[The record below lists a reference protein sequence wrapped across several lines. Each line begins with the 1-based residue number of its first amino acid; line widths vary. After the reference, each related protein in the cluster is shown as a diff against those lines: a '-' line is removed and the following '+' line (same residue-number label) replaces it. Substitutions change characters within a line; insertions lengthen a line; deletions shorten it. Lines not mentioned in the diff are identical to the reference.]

1 MIGKMTKAQAER
13 HLRILEAAGVYFG
26 KNGYHLADLDVISKE
41 AGVGKGT
48 LYRYFENK
56 EQLFIEAVS
65 YFTEKMYG
73 EMVSEIERVNDK
85 NLVKALFEA
94 HEKYY
99 LKHPE
104 VYNLVHS
111 AVTQMPDKLVGIFHE
126 IHNKKMEKLRKRLEI
141 GMEKGAF
148 KKMNVEIVLKILDA
162 MANMI
167 FLAKKSDSKFTS
179 DEIKKTFEK
188 VFNEGILA

>member
-1 MIGKMTKAQAER
+1 MIGKMTKAQSER
-13 HLRILEAAGVYFG
+13 YFRILEAAGVYFG
-26 KNGYHLADLDVISKE
+26 KNGYHLADLDVVSKE

-56 EQLFIEAVS
+56 EQLFVETVS
-65 YFTEKMYG
+65 YFSEKMYG
-73 EMVSEIERVNDK
+73 EIVSEIERVSDK
-85 NLVKALFEA
+85 DLVKALFEA

-99 LKHPE
+99 SKHCH
-104 VYNLVHS
+104 VYNLVYK
-111 AVTQMPDKLVGIFHE
+111 AVIQMPEKLVYLFHKVHDE
-126 IHNKKMEKLRKRLEI
+126 KMEKLRNRLES
-141 GMEKGAF
+141 GMKKGVF

-167 FLAKKSDSKFTS
+167 ILAKESDTKFTS

-188 VFNEGILA
+188 VFNEGILV

>member
-1 MIGKMTKAQAER
+1 MIGKMTKAQSER
-13 HLRILEAAGVYFG
+13 HLRILEAAGIYFG
-26 KNGYHLADLDVISKE
+26 KNGYHSADLDVVSKE

-56 EQLFIEAVS
+56 EQLFVEAVS
-65 YFTEKMYG
+65 HFAEKMYG
-73 EMVSEIERVNDK
+73 EIVSEIEHVNDK
-85 NLVKALFEA
+85 DLVKALFEA

-99 LKHPE
+99 SKHRD
-104 VYNLVHS
+104 VYNLVYK
-111 AVTQMPDKLVGIFHE
+111 AVTQMPDKLVHLFHQV
-126 IHNKKMEKLRKRLEI
+126 HDAKMEKLRNRLEI
-141 GMEKGAF
+141 GMEKGIF

-167 FLAKKSDSKFTS
+167 FLAKESDSKFTA